1 MGYIRKKIKKNKMDA
16 IREAATLQQEYQKLV
31 DNKKLSKKAICELCI
46 PFRDKYELTDLQV
59 LRIARK
65 EIDLSEMIDLL
76 L

>member
-1 MGYIRKKIKKNKMDA
+1 M
-16 IREAATLQQEYQKLV
+16 REAATLQQEYQKLV

-65 EIDLSEMIDLL
+65 EMDLSEMIDLL

>member
-1 MGYIRKKIKKNKMDA
+1 MGYIRKKDEKNRMEE
-16 IREAATLQQEYQKLV
+16 IREAANLQKEYQKLI
-31 DNKKLSKKAICELCI
+31 DNKKLSKKAICELCV

-65 EIDLSEMIDLL
+65 EMELSEIVDLL

>member
-1 MGYIRKKIKKNKMDA
+1 MDA
-16 IREAATLQQEYQKLV
+16 IREAANLQQEYQKLV
-31 DNKKLSKKAICELCI
+31 DNKKLSKKAICELCV

-65 EIDLSEMIDLL
+65 EMELSEIVDLL

>member
-1 MGYIRKKIKKNKMDA
+1 MTEDNKKPL
-16 IREAATLQQEYQKLV
+16 EAANLQQEYQKLV
-31 DNKKLSKKAICELCI
+31 DNKKLSKKSICELRV

-65 EIDLSEMIDLL
+65 EMELSEIVDLL

>member
-1 MGYIRKKIKKNKMDA
+1 MEPII
-16 IREAATLQQEYQKLV
+16 EAATLQQEYKKLV
-31 DNKKLSKKAICELCI
+31 SNKKLSKKAICELCI

-65 EIDLSEMIDLL
+65 EMELSEIIDLL